1 MSRDI
6 YEEILKVYN
15 QGGAACLAMV
25 IETEGST
32 PRKPGTKML
41 VRADGSF
48 LGTLGGGPLEQRVI
62 AEARKALET
71 GEPGIFFYDLE
82 EGRPESIGMIC
93 GGKVKVFLDPI
104 QTAPVLYLVGSGH
117 VARAVAEIAGNVG
130 FTVTV
135 IDDDPRW
142 ANRERFPR
150 AADIR
155 IGDHG
160 EAVASLSPQGRSF
173 LVIMTRDHKTD
184 QAALREALK
193 GDFDYVGMIGSRKKI
208 NKIKDNL
215 AAEGISAEKLEEFYA
230 PIGIH
235 IGAETPEEIAVSVA
249 AELISV
255 LRGARAASL
264 SRDSG

>member
-15 QGGAACLAMV
+15 QGGAACLATV

-71 GEPGIFFYDLE
+71 GEPGIYLYDLG

-93 GGKVKVFLDPI
+93 GGKVKVFLEPV
-104 QTAPVLYLVGSGH
+104 QTAPMLYLVGGGH
-117 VARAVAEIAGNVG
+117 VARAVAEMAGNVG
-130 FTVTV
+130 FAVTV

-142 ANRERFPR
+142 ASRDRFPQ

-155 IGDHG
+155 IGDYG
-160 EAVASLSPQGRSF
+160 ECVASLSPRGRSF

-193 GDFDYVGMIGSRKKI
+193 GDFDYVGMIGSR
-208 NKIKDNL
+208 NKIKRIKENL
-215 AAEGISAEKLEEFYA
+215 AAEGVSAEKLDGIYA

-235 IGAETPEEIAVSVA
+235 IGAITPEEIALSVA

-255 LRGARAASL
+255 LRGANAASL
-264 SRDSG
+264 SRGSG